1 MYELTIFLHA
11 NLMFHHEVAVS
22 LEAREEGMAGE
33 DDADPWD
40 AVTTDR
46 VEGKGEALRATRDL
60 PKGARLL
67 RVAPLFA
74 VPYAAELT
82 RLCGGCFQPRGA
94 VCASCRSA
102 RLCSRCGAGA
112 AGTLHRLECHAL
124 TRLRDG
130 EEGLTL
136 AHSDLRL
143 LLRALA
149 VRSLRRAVDAG
160 GDPAA
165 IAAAEDGDVIV
176 DGYDALEG
184 LMSGVDGGDDGEL
197 SHDAVATI
205 AEVAKQARF
214 FLAPT
219 CRCSMDECVR
229 TLGRLQLNGFE
240 MTASEPEEGSSGGGG
255 GGGHRPVGVGV
266 FPSASYTN
274 HSCAPNCAQ
283 RFDAH
288 GCIVVETAR
297 DVRGGEELTIPYVDV
312 RLGRQE
318 RRERLRK
325 NFAFDC
331 ACERCAAEAD
341 EPG

>member
-1 MYELTIFLHA
+1 M
-11 NLMFHHEVAVS
+11 
-22 LEAREEGMAGE
+22 
-33 DDADPWD
+33 
-40 AVTTDR
+40 
-46 VEGKGEALRATRDL
+46 
-60 PKGARLL
+60 
-67 RVAPLFA
+67 
-74 VPYAAELT
+74 
-82 RLCGGCFQPRGA
+82 
-94 VCASCRSA
+94 
-102 RLCSRCGAGA
+102 
-112 AGTLHRLECHAL
+112 
-124 TRLRDG
+124 
-130 EEGLTL
+130 

-149 VRSLRRAVDAG
+149 VRSMRRVVDAG

-176 DGYDALEG
+176 DDYDALEG
-184 LMSGVDGGDDGEL
+184 LMSGMDGGDDGEL
-197 SHDAVATI
+197 PHDAVVTI

-214 FLAPT
+214 LLAAS

-240 MTASEPEEGSSGGGG
+240 MTASEPEEGAEEAEGGR
-255 GGGHRPVGVGV
+255 HRPVGVGV

-297 DVRGGEELTIPYVDV
+297 DVRVGEELTIPYVDV
-312 RLGRQE
+312 RLGRRE